1 MGVQVDDAIRMMGS
15 VTAPNGVVDELPPI
29 GEFIDTYDRA
39 SRPYPCQMTLLKIFF
54 LDLEHLTSF
63 DKEVIRE
70 WMRETEN
77 GGEVRIPL
85 DLYDRM
91 KWCRRHGYRNF
102 NTIVYCGGRRG
113 GKGFIGG
120 KMAAYM
126 IARMLSYGNPQAHFG
141 IDQAHDLYLDV
152 LALSYSQAQGM
163 LFSDIKDTI
172 LSNDWLNPYIYMA
185 TNGIV
190 KLRSV
195 YDKVREARFVEESK
209 KRGMKSRQMRTDFA
223 SIVVEP
229 NGSTAPTIR
238 GRASF
243 MQAYDELAHGQVGEG
258 KMSSD
263 ELFKAAT
270 PSTVQ
275 FGKDALIYEPS
286 SPWSEVGIFYNQYS
300 DAFAL
305 NPDGTA
311 ANPHMFAIRIP
322 SWGPYKYWE
331 YDHGKRGAIIL
342 PPSGSPEMR
351 AKQRSN
357 PESFAVEFGANFA
370 KTENAYMNAAVV
382 ESLFEP
388 YPKVGADRN
397 YIKDR
402 PEFGVRYYAHAD
414 AGRSQDNFCFA
425 LGHVERGEDGMDHAF
440 VDVMKTW
447 QPQDFPEDDKGVRR
461 VDYTQVLKWLRDTF
475 RRFPC
480 VSFTMDQWNSAYILD
495 SVKNDV
501 MNGRCAANMGV
512 DVDTHTAGQNFQ
524 RWEAF
529 KTACYQGW
537 VHIPRQVEYIYKTDS
552 ECCLVEEEMKYMVVK
567 NGKTVT
573 WPTTGAIVHGDMVDA
588 VSTIVARMLSEQLG
602 YQDDMSVSNVAGTAQ
617 GGYNRTGLDASLVD
631 QGDAY
636 MREMGY
642 F

>member
-1 MGVQVDDAIRMMGS
+1 MPSADSLMRLAVSTV
-15 VTAPNGVVDELPPI
+15 APRVAVEELPPI
-29 GEFIDTYDRA
+29 EDFIKRYDRA
-39 SRPYPCQMTLLKIFF
+39 AMPYPCQMTLLKIFF
-54 LDLEHLTSF
+54 LDLEHLNEF
-63 DKEVIRE
+63 DKFVIRE
-70 WMRETEN
+70 WKRETEN

-91 KWCRRHGYRNF
+91 KWCRRHGYKNF

-120 KMAAYM
+120 KMAAYVL
-126 IARMLSYGNPQAHFG
+126 ARLLSYGNPQKHYG
-141 IDQAHDLYLDV
+141 IDQAHSLHLDV

-163 LFSDIKDTI
+163 LFSDVRDAV
-172 LSNDWLNPYIYMA
+172 LSNDWLNQYIYSASNNSLMLQ
-185 TNGIV
+185 TP
-190 KLRSV
+190 
-195 YDKVREARFVEESK
+195 YDKVREIEEIE
-209 KRGMKSRQMRTDFA
+209 KSRDRGRGKMGVTASMA

-243 MQAYDELAHGQVGEG
+243 MQAYDELAHGQVGDG

-270 PSTVQ
+270 PSTMQ

-300 DAFAL
+300 DAFAT

-322 SWGPYKYWE
+322 SWGPYRYWE
-331 YDHGKRGAIIL
+331 YDGTKRSPIIL
-342 PPSGSPEMR
+342 PPSQSAEMR

-357 PESFAVEFGANFA
+357 PESFDVEFYAHFA
-370 KTENAYMNAAVV
+370 KTENAYMNASVI

-388 YPKVGADRN
+388 YPKAGADRN
-397 YIKDR
+397 YAKDR
-402 PEFGVRYYAHAD
+402 PEFGVRYHAHAD

-461 VDYTQVLKWLRDTF
+461 VDYTQVLRWLRETF

-480 VSFTMDQWNSAYILD
+480 ASFTMDQWNSAYILD
-495 SVKNDV
+495 SIKSDV

-537 VHIPRQVEYIYKTDS
+537 VHIPRQVEYVYKTDS
-552 ECCLVEEEMKYMVVK
+552 ECCLVEEEMKYMIVK

-573 WPTTGAIVHGDMVDA
+573 WPTTGAITHGDMVDA

-617 GGYNRTGLDASLVD
+617 GGYNRTGLEASLMD